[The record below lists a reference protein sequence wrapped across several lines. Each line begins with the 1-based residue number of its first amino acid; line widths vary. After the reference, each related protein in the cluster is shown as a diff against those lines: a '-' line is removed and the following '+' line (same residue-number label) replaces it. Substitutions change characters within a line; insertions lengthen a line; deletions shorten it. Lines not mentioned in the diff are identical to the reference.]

1 MRELNKMSDIKIQ
14 DLEKEFL
21 KIMKDLTLVF
31 GNRNFRIYD
40 DYTRGRINIAVMESV
55 YLCMCKAFDKHQTI
69 DNCELEKR
77 YEKLIRNS
85 DYLFSVRNSTS
96 SKSKVTD
103 RFNIA
108 QNYLLKSI

>member
-1 MRELNKMSDIKIQ
+1 
-14 DLEKEFL
+14 
-21 KIMKDLTLVF
+21 
-31 GNRNFRIYD
+31 
-40 DYTRGRINIAVMESV
+40 MESV
-55 YLCMCKAFDKHQTI
+55 YLCMCKAFDKHQAI
-69 DNCELEKR
+69 ENCELEKR

-108 QNYLLKSI
+108 QNYLLNSI